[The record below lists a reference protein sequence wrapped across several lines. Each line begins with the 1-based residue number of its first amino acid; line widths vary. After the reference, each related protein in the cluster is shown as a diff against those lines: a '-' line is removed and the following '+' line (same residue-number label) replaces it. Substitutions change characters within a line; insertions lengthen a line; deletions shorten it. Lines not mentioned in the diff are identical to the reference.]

1 LNIPILL
8 IVAIARQ
15 PRLGHFGHLYQKC
28 SEPTIHGK
36 AVVVTG
42 ATSGI
47 GKVAAERPA
56 GLDARLIL
64 VARDRTLG
72 TAMLAKLNAAAP
84 GISHAV
90 HYAELS
96 RLADVSRVAAEI
108 AGAETKIDVLIN
120 NAGAIVVGS
129 SGRHSREAALA
140 RERTYCNRIDE
151 PNSDLR
157 LDSEATVPCSMIPK
171 TVADF

>member
-15 PRLGHFGHLYQKC
+15 PRLGHLGHLYQKS

-36 AVVVTG
+36 AVVMTG

-56 GLDARLIL
+56 GLGARLVM
-64 VARDRTLG
+64 VARDRALG
-72 TAMLAKLNAAAP
+72 NAMLAKLNAAAP

-96 RLADVSRVAAEI
+96 RLADSRVAAET

-120 NAGAIVVGS
+120 NAGAIFS
-129 SGRHSREAALA
+129 H
-140 RERTYCNRIDE
+140 RI
-151 PNSDLR
+151 L
-157 LDSEATVPCSMIPK
+157 TG
-171 TVADF
+171 